1 MSFLSPFALPGL
13 VVTTLAM
20 LIIILPIVAIVVAVM
35 PYITATMVA
44 LFRRDPGGVFV
55 PHGAASASRGWAL
68 VCMIGTVLGLVAV
81 QPRYFRSAQAVPAQA
96 EGGDDLRAAIA
107 IDLKASM
114 DSLPSAGV
122 VVGIVQ
128 PSGNEVL
135 GFGRR
140 SLSSDAPPDGETV
153 YEIGGMT
160 QVFTGLL
167 FTRMVEKGIVRMDQ
181 PVQSL
186 VPDTVSIP
194 INNGQPIE
202 LQHLATRS
210 SGLPRLGKA
219 PTSPV
224 LDLLPPF
231 SRFGPPRTRR
241 WLYDLLSSFIIAHP
255 PGTHVD
261 DSDLGTGLLGHALEL
276 VAKTDYDA
284 LLQREVCAPLGLRD
298 TRVKLTSSMNSRLA
312 VGMQMG
318 VGSYGGW
325 HVASPV
331 HRWPKGTIPG
341 AADLCSTANDLLILL
356 RAHLAG
362 FPLAT
367 ALAQTRSAALR
378 VEGQPDVGL
387 GWFIE
392 PTASGD
398 SLVWQQGVAG
408 TTHSYM
414 AFIEGRGV
422 GVVVLA
428 NGPVDV
434 AFVGKRVLN
443 RLLGPHV

>member
-13 VVTTLAM
+13 VVTSLSVLA
-20 LIIILPIVAIVVAVM
+20 IVLPIVAVVVAVT
-35 PYITATMVA
+35 PYIAATMVA

-55 PHGAASASRGWAL
+55 PHGAATQSRGWAL
-68 VCMIGTVLGLVAV
+68 ACLIVSVLGLVAV
-81 QPRYFRSAQAVPAQA
+81 QPRYFRSVRAAPAQS

-114 DSLPSAGV
+114 DSLPCAGV

-140 SLSSDAPPDGETV
+140 SLSSAAPPDGETV

-167 FTRMVEKGIVRMDQ
+167 FTRMVEKGLVRMDQ

-202 LQHLATRS
+202 LRHLATRS

-219 PTSPV
+219 PTSPI

-231 SRFGPPRTRR
+231 SRAGPPRSKR
-241 WLYDLLSSFIIAHP
+241 WLYDLLSSFIITHP

-261 DSDLGTGLLGHALEL
+261 DSDLGTGLLGHALEQA
-276 VAKTDYDA
+276 AKTDYDA
-284 LLQREVCAPLGLRD
+284 LLQREVCSPLGLRD
-298 TRVKLTSSMNSRLA
+298 TRVKLTSSMSSRLA
-312 VGMQMG
+312 EGVQMG
-318 VGSYGGW
+318 AGSYGGW
-325 HVASPV
+325 YVASPV

-341 AADLCSTANDLLILL
+341 AADLCSTANDLLTLL

-367 ALAQTRSAALR
+367 ALAETRHAALR

-387 GWFIE
+387 GWLIE
-392 PTASGD
+392 PTATGD

-408 TTHSYM
+408 TSHAYM
-414 AFIEGRGV
+414 AFIDGRGV

-443 RLLGPHV
+443 RLLAPNI